1 MRKRERENPC
11 YICGHYHKYE
21 EGEPCG
27 VCGHRLIPADERSNG
42 AAAQAHSAFS
52 SEIIPGFLFCGSYDN
67 ASRSELLKAQGITRI
82 LNVSDR
88 SHRGA
93 SVRKGISSFLQAVH
107 THLFFLSPGHSIHPQ
122 SPRIVPSAP
131 PRLTTLFPSRITQ
144 HHHSSVQSS
153 VPTPLFVPFEENHN
167 PFRSCH
173 PTALFPC
180 LIRPQFPLFRPF
192 NLLSLPFPPYLPPS
206 LNHIGNRAMSPAVV
220 VGYLMRAKGVQMMH
234 AVNNTPCHSS
244 PNPFLP
250 TTLFPPC
257 CRSPAVVVGY
267 LMRAKGV
274 ASSGGGIPDA
284 RQGGQTDRG
293 SRMGDGETTISPDAN
308 PADADAAPPFAGM
321 PPLAPVPFPPIPGM
335 QLAACHSPS
344 LVPSQS
350 QLPSDLRRM
359 RRLACCMRGFPKFGT
374 TIATDAHYLDPQN
387 RARAEVG
394 SPAIVW
400 DAELQAQAERLA
412 EYLAQKEGCAVRRM
426 KEVSGGVNLR
436 WAAESW
442 GVPAE
447 AESAVAEWV
456 REKAHYRLEAF
467 PAGCAEGRDCTH
479 YTQVVWKKTE
489 RVGCGT
495 AMCNEGGAVWACRYF
510 PPGNIEG
517 DRPY

>member
-82 LNVSDR
+82 LN
-88 SHRGA
+88 
-93 SVRKGISSFLQAVH
+93 
-107 THLFFLSPGHSIHPQ
+107 T
-122 SPRIVPSAP
+122 
-131 PRLTTLFPSRITQ
+131 
-144 HHHSSVQSS
+144 
-153 VPTPLFVPFEENHN
+153 VPTCQNLYKNSFVYHTVQDSKVIPFEECN
-167 PFRSCH
+167 
-173 PTALFPC
+173 
-180 LIRPQFPLFRPF
+180 QFIEQCEREQAKVLVHCMSGQSR
-192 NLLSLPFPPYLPPS
+192 
-206 LNHIGNRAMSPAVV
+206 SPAVV

-293 SRMGDGETTISPDAN
+293 SRMGDGETTISQHTAGAACEFSFGSSYVFPANTTASPSSFPPLPNFPFPMPPFPLGPDAN

-335 QLAACHSPS
+335 PAGGMPFAFPGMGAGAGGNPPEGF
-344 LVPSQS
+344 VFG
-350 QLPSDLRRM
+350 
-359 RRLACCMRGFPKFGT
+359 AGGEANRGGAGQGGNGGGVQFPE
-374 TIATDAHYLDPQN
+374 IRNDDRDHAHYLDPQN